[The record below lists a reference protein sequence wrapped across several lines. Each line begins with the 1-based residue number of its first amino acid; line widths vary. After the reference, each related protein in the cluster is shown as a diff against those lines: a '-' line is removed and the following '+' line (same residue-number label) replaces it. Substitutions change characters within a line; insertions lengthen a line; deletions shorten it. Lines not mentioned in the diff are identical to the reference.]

1 MPGNSEAIFTYLS
14 QWSRDFFSWCNRK
27 TLLNIPD
34 LENIYTF
41 HHWKYYRKKNSEF
54 YFPRNDRQINSSQ
67 FSYWEYL
74 ENQTQLNEKK
84 TKEDR
89 NRRKEQ

>member
-41 HHWKYYRKKNSEF
+41 HHWKYYRKKKILSSISPEMIDKLIQANS
-54 YFPRNDRQINSSQ
+54 PT
-67 FSYWEYL
+67 
-74 ENQTQLNEKK
+74 ENT
-84 TKEDR
+84 
-89 NRRKEQ
+89 